1 MARLVDLYDR
11 FLFDLAGL
19 TNRPGEPVPF
29 AAETLRTLSRSIF
42 ISTSAT
48 ATPVEVAAMLA
59 GLGVPAHRGRVV
71 TRSQAAARLVT
82 GLVPA
87 RSAEFVL
94 GTTPPPCAEDEP
106 TYVPLLR
113 LAMTGA
119 RFPLVVTSSLD
130 CVAAA
135 RLLRVPS
142 VLLLTPWTDLTEVLL
157 VTSSARPT
165 YVATDMRDLLRHQ
178 PIVNCDARYWSCE
191 EWIASVS
198 VAGELRLYPGPI
210 TALAAGAR
218 VMCAAAWNWPG
229 SGLDVTEAVEQFL
242 DLASSVPSGQL

>member
-11 FLFDLAGL
+11 FLFDLDGL
-19 TNRPGEPVPF
+19 IDPPDEPVPF
-29 AAETLRTLSRSIF
+29 ATETLRTLSRAIF
-42 ISTSAT
+42 ISASAT
-48 ATPVEVAAMLA
+48 ATPVDVAAMLA

-71 TRSQAAARLVT
+71 TQSQAAARLVT

-94 GTTPPPCAEDEP
+94 GTTPPTRAEDEP
-106 TYVPLLR
+106 AYPPLLR
-113 LAMTGA
+113 MAMTGA
-119 RFPLVVTSSLD
+119 RFPLVVTSSLA

-135 RLLRVPS
+135 RAMRLPS

-157 VTSSARPT
+157 VAPEARPT

-178 PIVNCDARYWSCE
+178 PIVNCDARFWSCE

-198 VAGELRLYPGPI
+198 VAGELRLHPGPMS
-210 TALAAGAR
+210 ALAAGAR

-229 SGLDVTEAVEQFL
+229 SGLDVTTAVEQFM
-242 DLASSVPSGQL
+242 DLVSSVPSGRR